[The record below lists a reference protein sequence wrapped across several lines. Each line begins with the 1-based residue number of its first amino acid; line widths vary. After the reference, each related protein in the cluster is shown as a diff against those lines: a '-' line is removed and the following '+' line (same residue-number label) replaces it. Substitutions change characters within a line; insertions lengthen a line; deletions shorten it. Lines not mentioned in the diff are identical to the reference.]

1 MGTKWTTISE
11 ALFSAFGSARSRA
24 KRSGMAF
31 DLTLS
36 GIKTMCD
43 RQQERCA
50 ISGLK
55 FDLVRYEDAFVKH
68 PFAPSIDRIDSNG
81 GYTSSNT
88 RLVCVAVNFGLGQW
102 GEEVFRAIAEATV
115 RHQPPLSQYNHNDLD
130 ERIKAAEAIL
140 PMLTKPEAKRQRRR
154 IAGLKRA
161 RTLGQEGL
169 RLAAERAKRS
179 RLGSR

>member
-1 MGTKWTTISE
+1 MTISE
-11 ALFSAFGSARSRA
+11 MLFGAFRSARSRA

-36 GIKTMCD
+36 GIKAMYD

-50 ISGLK
+50 ISGLR

-68 PFAPSIDRIDSNG
+68 PFAPSIDRIDSKN
-81 GYTSSNT
+81 GYTSDNT

-102 GEEVFRAIAEATV
+102 GEEVFRTIAEATV
-115 RHQPPLSQYNHNDLD
+115 RHQPPLSQHDHNSLD
-130 ERIKAAEAIL
+130 ERIRAAEAIL
-140 PMLTKPEAKRQRRR
+140 PMLTMPEAKRQRRR
-154 IAGLKRA
+154 IAALKRA

-169 RLAAERAKRS
+169 RLAAERARRS
-179 RLGSR
+179 RVNSQ